1 MYSLNAGLRV
11 GLRDGDLPACA
22 PRTRPSATTT
32 SGPDS
37 ATTQVFLL
45 GRTPDSR
52 SIVAHEIGHAIMDDI
67 YEDAYPA
74 TPNCSGHKVDT
85 ASSAGCAWTEGF
97 ADWLPLA
104 VYGWKVRSG
113 RIGRYK
119 LRKERRCRQSGSSA
133 GSRRPRLLVGS
144 LPSTWNT
151 RGWHSLPWSAKP

>member
-1 MYSLNAGLRV
+1 MRA
-11 GLRDGDLPACA
+11 
-22 PRTRPSATTT
+22 
-32 SGPDS
+32 PDS
-37 ATTQVFLL
+37 TVGDHYQRSGFSYDEVFLL

-104 VYGWKVRSG
+104 VYGTSVFKWQANLT
-113 RIGRYK
+113 YD
-119 LRKERRCRQSGSSA
+119 LE
-133 GSRRPRLLVGS
+133 P
-144 LPSTWNT
+144 PTWNNAGFQDGDT
-151 RGWHSLPWSAKP
+151 VEGRVAGALLDLDDRRAESWDACAENRTSVSGM

>member
-1 MYSLNAGLRV
+1 VRA
-11 GLRDGDLPACA
+11 
-22 PRTRPSATTT
+22 
-32 SGPDS
+32 PDS
-37 ATTQVFLL
+37 TVGDHYQRSGFSHDEVFLL

-104 VYGWKVRSG
+104 VFDPVASEAHAQSTRGG
-113 RIGRYK
+113 RMTGRFETMVVIDHPIEEVFAF
-119 LRKERRCRQSGSSA
+119 LADGENDQSSA
-133 GSRRPRLLVGS
+133 RGFWKSPRRRMGRRRSV
-144 LPSTWNT
+144 PSTPARSRT
-151 RGWHSLPWSAKP
+151 PA

>member
-1 MYSLNAGLRV
+1 MRA
-11 GLRDGDLPACA
+11 
-22 PRTRPSATTT
+22 
-32 SGPDS
+32 PDS
-37 ATTQVFLL
+37 TVGDHYQRSGFSYDEVFLL

-119 LRKERRCRQSGSSA
+119 LRKERRLPSVRLQ
-133 GSRRPRLLVGS
+133 RREPPASLPVDS
-144 LPSTWNT
+144 LPSM
-151 RGWHSLPWSAKP
+151 